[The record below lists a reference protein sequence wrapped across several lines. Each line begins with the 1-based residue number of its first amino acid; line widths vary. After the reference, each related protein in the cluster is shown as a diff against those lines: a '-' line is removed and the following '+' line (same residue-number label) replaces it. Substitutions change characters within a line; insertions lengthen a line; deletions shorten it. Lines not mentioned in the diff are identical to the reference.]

1 MLKYTDYDIVFREIP
16 DQTTLAINL
25 SNCPHRCIGCH
36 SPQLQQDIGK
46 VLDKKS
52 LQEII
57 AKYLGFITCV
67 CFMGGDLDPQ
77 SINDLAY
84 FVKSSYNNKLK
95 TGWYSGNNRLSEK
108 VSVKNFDYI
117 KIGSYNYKLRG
128 LDSETTNQRIYK
140 IENSKLLDVTFQ
152 MRG

>member
-25 SNCPHRCIGCH
+25 SNCPHRCVGCH
-36 SPQLQQDIGK
+36 SPQLQQDIGEILNEK
-46 VLDKKS
+46 T
-52 LQEII
+52 LQGII
-57 AKYLGFITCV
+57 DKYLGFITCV

-77 SINDLAY
+77 SVNNLAC
-84 FVKSSYNNKLK
+84 FVKQNYNNNLK

-108 VSVKNFDYI
+108 VSVQNFDYI
-117 KIGSYNYKLRG
+117 KIGSYNYKLGG

-140 IENSKLLDVTFQ
+140 IENLNLLDVTFR